1 MKHLA
6 LIAALATAAA
16 APAFAA
22 SPVTL
27 TFEGAG
33 GYFTEVNEFYNGGTN
48 GTGAMGTNYGVSFTS
63 SMVALSNDPLGPYF
77 SNAPTAGTVALVQGG
92 DAFVNVNAGFS
103 GYLSF
108 FYASAAQLNNT
119 VNVYSGLNGTGTLL
133 GSMSLNANA
142 TAGCSDTAF
151 CNWEKTSLVFGG
163 LARSIQFADTQGT
176 VAFDNLTLAPVPEP
190 STYALMAGGLG
201 AMLFLAR
208 RRRQD

>member
-22 SPVTL
+22 SPITL
-27 TFEGAG
+27 TFEGVG
-33 GYFTEVNEFYNGGTN
+33 DYGTEVGEFYNGGTS
-48 GTGAMGTNYGVSFTS
+48 GAGNMGSNVGVSFTS
-63 SMVALSNDPLGPYF
+63 PMLSLTNDVLGPYF
-77 SNAPTAGTVALVQGG
+77 SNAPSAGTVAFVQGG
-92 DAFVNVNAGFS
+92 DAFVNVAAGFS

-208 RRRQD
+208 RRRED